1 MLKTRSKRNAKENIA
16 PKLRLLIQ
24 AREWWRILLF
34 IFQFVSISQSI
45 VKWRKKRESNLEY
58 GWKRNI
64 EWHLKQLLGEI
75 QNRFVFYPWNGLR
88 SCDPTRWIKMSAPTG
103 TIMFRC
109 VYFCIEF
116 SSFRSRSG
124 YLNSVLMSLLL
135 PLIGLYSIFIWP
147 SRHTIPRF
155 VLC

>member
-1 MLKTRSKRNAKENIA
+1 MVAHSTFYFSICFDFSEHRQMKE
-16 PKLRLLIQ
+16 
-24 AREWWRILLF
+24 
-34 IFQFVSISQSI
+34 
-45 VKWRKKRESNLEY
+45 KKRIELGIRMETQYWMTFKATAGRNSESVC
-58 GWKRNI
+58 I
-64 EWHLKQLLGEI
+64 
-75 QNRFVFYPWNGLR
+75 FYPWNGLR
-88 SCDPTRWIKMSAPTG
+88 SFDPTRWIKMSAPTG